1 MSNLTKEQSTAFE
14 HHMAAAKELH
24 DKQPHN
30 FHDVI
35 NKHAE
40 HVSTYINKT
49 VREGAKPSTTGLRAH
64 VTSRLQKDVDSVKT
78 EKSKASK
85 RETLNAALKHHDENE
100 HHFANALKIHHHIQA
115 AKDIL
120 VHGLNKAN
128 KTHGGMEHHI
138 DGKETNPEGYVA
150 HHNGAS
156 IKLVNRGEG
165 GFAQANL
172 TAIKSWKK

>member
-14 HHMAAAKELH
+14 HHMSAAKELH

-35 NKHAE
+35 SKHNE
-40 HVSTYINKT
+40 HVSTYINRT
-49 VREGAKPSTTGLRAH
+49 VREDQKPTTKGLRAH
-64 VTSRLQKDVDSVKT
+64 IHERLSKEVDKVST
-78 EKSKASK
+78 PKSKETK
-85 RETLNAALKHHDENE
+85 RVTLNTALQHHDDNE

-138 DGKETNPEGYVA
+138 DGKETHPEGYVA
-150 HHNGAS
+150 HHNGGS
-156 IKLVNRGEG
+156 IKLVNRGEFSRAN
-165 GFAQANL
+165 FAA
-172 TAIKSWKK
+172 TKAWKK